1 MGKSTLF
8 NALTASKNA
17 EAANFP
23 FCTIDPN
30 IGIVDVVDERLDK
43 LTELSKSKKKIYTN
57 ITFVDIAGLV
67 KGASKGEGLG
77 NKFLSHIR
85 EVDAII
91 HLVRC
96 FDSEKITHVNSKIN
110 PVEDLETIK
119 TEIILSDI
127 DIIQKKLEKGKKKL
141 LEEKQIK
148 ILEEKLNQLNE
159 GKEIFINGSDEKKF
173 LSSLGLLS
181 IKPKIIVCNVDEE
194 SLANGNAFT
203 KEVQNKYSNEK
214 VVTICADIEDQI
226 MGLDNSERETFMKE
240 IGLNKTGLNQL
251 IKEGYE
257 LLNLDT
263 FFTSGP
269 EESRAWTVEKNTPAP
284 KAASVIHT
292 DFEKKFL
299 TTLGLLS
306 IKPKIIVCNVDEES
320 LATGNAF
327 TEDVKRKYTAEKIVT
342 ICADIEDQIMGL
354 DNNERETFMKEI
366 GLNKTGLNQLIKEGY
381 DLLNLDTFFTSGPE
395 ESRAWTIEKNT
406 LAPQAASVIHTDFEK
421 NFIRAEAVTCEDFIK
436 FGSAEKCKENGKL
449 RIEGK
454 DYIVKDGDVLY
465 FRVNP

>member
-1 MGKSTLF
+1 MGFKCGIVGLPNVGKSTLF

-30 IGIVDVVDERLDK
+30 IGIVDVIDERLDK
-43 LTELSKSKKKIYTN
+43 LTELSNSKKKIYTN

-96 FDSEKITHVNSKIN
+96 FESDKITHVNSNIN

-119 TEIILSDI
+119 TEIILSDL
-127 DIIQKKLEKGKKKL
+127 DVIQKKLEKGKKKL
-141 LEEKQIK
+141 LQEKEVK
-148 ILEEKLNQLNE
+148 ILEEKLNQLND
-159 GKEIFINGSDEKKF
+159 GKEILTNDEFEKKF

-194 SLANGNAFT
+194 SLAKGNT
-203 KEVQNKYSNEK
+203 
-214 VVTICADIEDQI
+214 
-226 MGLDNSERETFMKE
+226 
-240 IGLNKTGLNQL
+240 
-251 IKEGYE
+251 
-257 LLNLDT
+257 
-263 FFTSGP
+263 
-269 EESRAWTVEKNTPAP
+269 
-284 KAASVIHT
+284 
-292 DFEKKFL
+292 
-299 TTLGLLS
+299 
-306 IKPKIIVCNVDEES
+306 
-320 LATGNAF
+320 F
-327 TEDVKRKYTAEKIVT
+327 TESIIKNYSKEKIVT

-366 GLNKTGLNQLIKEGY
+366 GLDKTGLNQLIKEGY

-395 ESRAWTIEKNT
+395 ESRAWTVKKNT
-406 LAPQAASVIHTDFEK
+406 LAPKAASVIHTDFEK
-421 NFIRAEAVTCEDFIK
+421 NFIRAETVTCEDFIK
-436 FGSAEKCKENGKL
+436 YGSAEKCKENGKL

-454 DYIVKDGDVLY
+454 DYVVKDGDVLY

>member
-1 MGKSTLF
+1 MGFKCGIVGLPNVGKSTLF

-30 IGIVDVVDERLDK
+30 IGIVDVIDIRLDQ
-43 LTELSKSKKKIYTN
+43 LSKLSNSKKKIYTN

-96 FDSEKITHVNSKIN
+96 FESDQITHVNSKIN

-127 DIIQKKLEKGKKKL
+127 DVIQKKLDKGKKKL
-141 LEEKQIK
+141 LDEKEIK
-148 ILEEKLNQLNE
+148 ILEEKLSQLNE
-159 GKEIFINGSDEKKF
+159 GNEVTSNDQAEIKF

-194 SLANGNAFT
+194 SLAEGNVFT
-203 KEVQNKYSNEK
+203 KSVKETHPNEK

-226 MGLDNSERETFMKE
+226 MGLDNNERETFMKE
-240 IGLNKTGLNQL
+240 IGLSKTGLNQL

-269 EESRAWTVEKNTPAP
+269 EESRAWTVK
-284 KAASVIHT
+284 
-292 DFEKKFL
+292 
-299 TTLGLLS
+299 
-306 IKPKIIVCNVDEES
+306 
-320 LATGNAF
+320 
-327 TEDVKRKYTAEKIVT
+327 
-342 ICADIEDQIMGL
+342 
-354 DNNERETFMKEI
+354 
-366 GLNKTGLNQLIKEGY
+366 
-381 DLLNLDTFFTSGPE
+381 
-395 ESRAWTIEKNT
+395 KNT
-406 LAPQAASVIHTDFEK
+406 LAPKAASVIHTDFEK
-421 NFIRAEAVTCEDFIK
+421 NFIRAETVTCEDFIK
-436 FGSAEKCKENGKL
+436 YGSAEKCKENGKL

>member
-1 MGKSTLF
+1 MGFKCGIVGLPNVGKSTLF

-30 IGIVDVVDERLDK
+30 IGIVDVIDKRLDQ
-43 LTELSKSKKKIYTN
+43 LSNLSNSKKKIYTN

-96 FDSEKITHVNSKIN
+96 FESDKITHVNAKIN

-127 DIIQKKLEKGKKKL
+127 DVIQKKLDKGKKKL
-141 LEEKQIK
+141 LEEKSVK
-148 ILEEKLNQLNE
+148 ILKEKLQQLNE
-159 GKEIFINGSDEKKF
+159 GTEIVANDEKENSF
-173 LSSLGLLS
+173 LNNLGLLS
-181 IKPKIIVCNVDEE
+181 IKPKIIVCNVDEK
-194 SLANGNAFT
+194 SLVQGNNFT
-203 KEVQNKYSNEK
+203 ENVKNKYSSEK
-214 VVTICADIEDQI
+214 VIKICADIEDQI
-226 MGLDNSERETFMKE
+226 MDLDNSERETFMKE
-240 IGLNKTGLNQL
+240 IGLDKTGLNQL
-251 IKEGYE
+251 IK
-257 LLNLDT
+257 
-263 FFTSGP
+263 
-269 EESRAWTVEKNTPAP
+269 
-284 KAASVIHT
+284 
-292 DFEKKFL
+292 
-299 TTLGLLS
+299 
-306 IKPKIIVCNVDEES
+306 
-320 LATGNAF
+320 
-327 TEDVKRKYTAEKIVT
+327 
-342 ICADIEDQIMGL
+342 Q
-354 DNNERETFMKEI
+354 
-366 GLNKTGLNQLIKEGY
+366 GY

-395 ESRAWTIEKNT
+395 ESRAWTVKKNT
-406 LAPQAASVIHTDFEK
+406 SAPKAASVIHTDFEK
-421 NFIRAEAVTCEDFIK
+421 NFIRAETVTCEDFIK
-436 FGSAEKCKENGKL
+436 YGSAEKCKENGKL

>member
-1 MGKSTLF
+1 MGFKCGIVGLPNVGKSTLF

-30 IGIVDVVDERLDK
+30 VGVVDVIDERLDK

-85 EVDAII
+85 EVDSII

-96 FDSEKITHVNSKIN
+96 FESEKITHVNSNIN
-110 PVEDLETIK
+110 PADDLETIK
-119 TEIILSDI
+119 TEIILSDL

-141 LEEKQIK
+141 LNEKEIT
-148 ILEEKLNQLNE
+148 ILEEKFSILSKGEEIQIKN
-159 GKEIFINGSDEKKF
+159 KEEEKF
-173 LSSLGLLS
+173 LSNLGLLS

-194 SLANGNAFT
+194 NLAKGNAHT
-203 KEVQNKYSNEK
+203 EQIKNKYPSEK
-214 VVTICADIEDQI
+214 IINICADIEDQLS
-226 MGLDNSERETFMKE
+226 GLDKNEKEIFMQD
-240 IGLNKTGLNQL
+240 IGLNKTGLNKL
-251 IKEGYE
+251 IKEGYDLLE
-257 LLNLDT
+257 LET

-269 EESRAWTVEKNTPAP
+269 EESRAWTVKKNTPAP
-284 KAASVIHT
+284 KAA
-292 DFEKKFL
+292 
-299 TTLGLLS
+299 G
-306 IKPKIIVCNVDEES
+306 
-320 LATGNAF
+320 
-327 TEDVKRKYTAEKIVT
+327 
-342 ICADIEDQIMGL
+342 
-354 DNNERETFMKEI
+354 
-366 GLNKTGLNQLIKEGY
+366 
-381 DLLNLDTFFTSGPE
+381 
-395 ESRAWTIEKNT
+395 
-406 LAPQAASVIHTDFEK
+406 VIHTDFEK
-421 NFIRAEAVTCEDFIK
+421 NFIRAEAVSCEDFIN

>member
-1 MGKSTLF
+1 MGFKCGIVGLPNVGKSTLF

-30 IGIVDVVDERLDK
+30 IGVVDVVDERLDRLSK
-43 LTELSKSKKKIYTN
+43 LSKSKKKIYTS

-96 FDSEKITHVNSKIN
+96 FESDKITHVNSEIN
-110 PVEDLETIK
+110 PSNDLETIK

-141 LEEKQIK
+141 FNEKEIE
-148 ILEEKLNQLNE
+148 ILERKLEQLNQNKDATINNE
-159 GKEIFINGSDEKKF
+159 DENKF
-173 LSSLGLLS
+173 LSTTGLLS
-181 IKPKIIVCNVDEE
+181 IKPKIIVCNVDEGSLTTGNKFTE
-194 SLANGNAFT
+194 SI
-203 KEVQNKYSNEK
+203 KSKYLNEK
-214 VVTICADIEDQI
+214 IVNICADIEDQI
-226 MGLDNSERETFMKE
+226 MGLNENEKETFMKE

-251 IKEGYE
+251 IREGYD
-257 LLNLDT
+257 LLKLDT

-269 EESRAWTVEKNTPAP
+269 EESRAWTVK
-284 KAASVIHT
+284 
-292 DFEKKFL
+292 
-299 TTLGLLS
+299 
-306 IKPKIIVCNVDEES
+306 
-320 LATGNAF
+320 
-327 TEDVKRKYTAEKIVT
+327 
-342 ICADIEDQIMGL
+342 
-354 DNNERETFMKEI
+354 
-366 GLNKTGLNQLIKEGY
+366 
-381 DLLNLDTFFTSGPE
+381 
-395 ESRAWTIEKNT
+395 KNT
-406 LAPQAASVIHTDFEK
+406 LAPKAASVIHTDFEK
-421 NFIRAEAVTCEDFIK
+421 NFIRAEAVNCEDFIK

>member
-1 MGKSTLF
+1 MGFKCGIVGLPNVGKSTLF

-30 IGIVDVVDERLDK
+30 IGIVDVIDERLDK
-43 LTELSKSKKKIYTN
+43 LTQLSNSKKKIYAN

-96 FDSEKITHVNSKIN
+96 FESDKITHVNSKIN

-119 TEIILSDI
+119 TEILLSDL

-141 LEEKQIK
+141 LHEKEIK
-148 ILEEKLNQLNE
+148 ILEEKLNQLND
-159 GKEIFINGSDEKKF
+159 GKEILVKEESEKKF
-173 LSSLGLLS
+173 LSTLGILS

-194 SLANGNAFT
+194 SLVKGNNFT
-203 KEVQNKYSNEK
+203 ENIKKKYSNEK
-214 VVTICADIEDQI
+214 IISICADIEDQI
-226 MGLDNSERETFMKE
+226 MGLNNNERETFMKE

-269 EESRAWTVEKNTPAP
+269 EESRAWTVEKNTLAP
-284 KAASVIHT
+284 K
-292 DFEKKFL
+292 
-299 TTLGLLS
+299 
-306 IKPKIIVCNVDEES
+306 
-320 LATGNAF
+320 
-327 TEDVKRKYTAEKIVT
+327 
-342 ICADIEDQIMGL
+342 
-354 DNNERETFMKEI
+354 
-366 GLNKTGLNQLIKEGY
+366 
-381 DLLNLDTFFTSGPE
+381 
-395 ESRAWTIEKNT
+395 
-406 LAPQAASVIHTDFEK
+406 AASVIHTDFEK
-421 NFIRAEAVTCEDFIK
+421 NFIRAEAVSCDDFIK
-436 FGSAEKCKENGKL
+436 YGNAEKCKENGKL

-454 DYIVKDGDVLY
+454 DYVVKDGDVLH